1 MKISILGAGS
11 IGGYIGS
18 RFIEKHDVT
27 FIGRQRFIKDTE
39 QHGIRYKTPDNSSFQ
54 FNADQFTATEST
66 DSLKTADIIF
76 VCVKSKD
83 TEAAAQLIKENLTQ
97 ESTDH
102 SPIIISLQNGIYN
115 AESIA
120 NLTDQTVIQGMVPFN
135 VAWLDEMTFH
145 QTTNGNLVF
154 EDSVSST
161 DTLKKIFEEIQFPA
175 IFENNIRAI
184 MWSKLVINMNNSL
197 NALAGR
203 PLKECLSN
211 RDYRKALAAMMDE
224 CLAILKKADIPPQPI
239 NGKPISIIPKV
250 LSLPNFLFKIIAGAM
265 LKIDPEA
272 RSSMFDDLELNR
284 EPEVDFINGEII
296 RLAKQYNMA
305 APLNERAIKLIEEAY
320 QNKQGSPN
328 IPFNEL

>member
-27 FIGRQRFIKDTE
+27 FIGRQRFINDTND
-39 QHGIRYKTPDNSSFQ
+39 HGIRYKAPDNQDQQ
-54 FNADQFTATEST
+54 FTADQFIATEST
-66 DSLKTADIIF
+66 DSLKDADIIF

-83 TEAAAQLIKENLTQ
+83 TESAAQLIKENLDD
-97 ESTDH
+97 STENN

-115 AESIA
+115 AETIA
-120 NLTDQTVIQGMVPFN
+120 NMTGKTVIQGMVPFN

-154 EDSVSST
+154 EDHADT
-161 DTLKKIFEEIQFPA
+161 TNTLKKIFEEIQFPA
-175 IFENNIRAI
+175 IFENDIRAI

-211 RDYRKALAAMMDE
+211 RNYRKALAAMMNE
-224 CLAILKKADIPPQPI
+224 CLAILKKAGIPPQPI
-239 NGKPISIIPKV
+239 NGKPVTIIPKV
-250 LSLPNFLFKIIAGAM
+250 LALPNFLFKIIAGAM

-296 RLAKQYNMA
+296 RLAKQYNMP
-305 APLNERAIKLIEEAY
+305 APLNERAIKLIEAAY

-328 IPFNEL
+328 IPFNQL